1 MGKFRIVS
9 TQIFVEWND
18 NPKLVRVDNEMPSH
32 LQEAFDEW
40 LSSIEHERNCFEG
53 SNEKEEN

>member
-18 NPKLVRVDNEMPSH
+18 SPKLVRVDNDLPPE
-32 LQEAFDEW
+32 FDEW
-40 LSSIEHERNCFEG
+40 LAGIERERNCFEG
-53 SNEKEEN
+53 SDEGEET